1 MSQLPEDKDLL
12 LPQKTAPEGTTPIE
26 NEVPPPIPKFTVFCL
41 AVLCLLSFG
50 TGFYYWYT
58 TYFLPAEIP
67 DAIPVM
73 AAVIE
78 DEIIEPEDE
87 TYYEEYEPEAF
98 VIPRPILDPRPQF
111 VALWQ
116 AFGNEE
122 IVGHLYIYG
131 TELDEY
137 VVQTADNY
145 FYRHHNIQRMPQEG
159 GTVFL
164 DYQVDIFLDWDL
176 NIVIHGQSGSVLQ
189 SILREYFEHEF
200 FLNHPVITF
209 NTQYAEYE
217 WEIFSFYV
225 APIEFPFAVVDQ
237 DFETWGDMVEVFTVA
252 SLYNTRLDVTEYD
265 QILTLTTPSMSDAD
279 LHYVLQARLLRHITS

>member
-1 MSQLPEDKDLL
+1 MSQLPEDKNLL
-12 LPQKTAPEGTTPIE
+12 LPQKAEEKPI
-26 NEVPPPIPKFTVFCL
+26 PPPIPKFTVFCL
-41 AVLCLLSFG
+41 SVLCLLSFG

-58 TYFLPAEIP
+58 TYYLPAEIP

-73 AAVIE
+73 AAITPE
-78 DEIIEPEDE
+78 EIIEEPV
-87 TYYEEYEPEAF
+87 YYEEEPEPEPEEF
-98 VIPRPILDPRPQF
+98 IIPRPILDPRPQF

-116 AFGNEE
+116 QFNNEE

-137 VVQTADNY
+137 VVQAEDNY
-145 FYRHHNIQRMPQEG
+145 FYRHHNIQKMPHDG

-176 NIVIHGQSGSVLQ
+176 NIVIHGSDGSVLQ

-209 NTQYAEYE
+209 NTMYAEYE

-225 APIEFPFAVVDQ
+225 APKEFPFAVVEQ
-237 DFETWGDMVEVFTVA
+237 DFETWGDMVEVFTLA

-265 QILTLTTPSMSDAD
+265 QILTLTTPSMSDAE